1 MNKDPVF
8 VAYALTVVV
17 NSLNMLVLWNF
28 SGGTRGKTKT
38 TPNPEDARTVVK
50 GSAVVA
56 QDPDSV
62 ARVLRAHRNTTD
74 NTLPFLLLALVFV
87 QMRPDPLETQ
97 ILLGT
102 FTGARLLYTVCYLG
116 QIQPWRTI
124 FYGVGVLATLALIVE
139 ILRALFS

>member
-1 MNKDPVF
+1 MTKDPVF

-17 NSLNMLVLWNF
+17 NSLNILVLWNL

-38 TPNPEDARTVVK
+38 TPNPEDARTVLK
-50 GSAVVA
+50 GSEVVG
-56 QDPDSV
+56 QDPDAV
-62 ARVLRAHRNTTD
+62 ARVLRAHRNTAD

-124 FYGVGVLATLALIVE
+124 TYGVGVLATVTLIIE
-139 ILRALFS
+139 ILRHLFS